1 MEANRP
7 SKQDADQ
14 EGAMFLLLASLLL
27 RLAFEYAGTTHPEQ
41 TSFCNN
47 SSGFSY
53 LSWRQIFLDT
63 ILSWRPQDLY
73 NQNISENT
81 LQTTSVGRLCGWAKM
96 SRTPLTNSSS
106 MFPDKITALGMNES
120 TAI

>member
-27 RLAFEYAGTTHPEQ
+27 LLAFEYAGTSHPEQ

-53 LSWRQIFLDT
+53 LSWRQIFFGDNFVLET
-63 ILSWRPQDLY
+63 SRP
-73 NQNISENT
+73 
-81 LQTTSVGRLCGWAKM
+81 LQPKHQ
-96 SRTPLTNSSS
+96 
-106 MFPDKITALGMNES
+106 
-120 TAI
+120 